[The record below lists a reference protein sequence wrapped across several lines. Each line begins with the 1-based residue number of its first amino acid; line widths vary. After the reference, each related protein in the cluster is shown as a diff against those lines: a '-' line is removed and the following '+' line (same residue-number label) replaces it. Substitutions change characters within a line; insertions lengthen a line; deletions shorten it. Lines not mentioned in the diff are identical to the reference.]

1 VSADDRDR
9 RADGRPENAR
19 PRDRTGRPLPYDTTE
34 TELLEE
40 WEYDTVEEALE
51 LGVRLWDEERWF
63 EAHECLEDVWHAA
76 PDADRDFWQGVIQV
90 AVAGVHH
97 QRGNPTGAAALLD
110 RARAKLERY
119 PAAHRGVDV
128 AGLCRHA
135 SSVAVRARETG
146 ETAPPPAFPAVGAG
160 PWFALDADAD
170 GPAHEPTPVP
180 DEQAWEAARRPR
192 RDRRPPSRS
201 EASPLPRAS
210 APEGEPRAR

>member
-1 VSADDRDR
+1 VPADDRDR

-51 LGVRLWDEERWF
+51 LGIRLWDEHRWF

-97 QRGNPTGAAALLD
+97 QRGNPAGAAALLD

-119 PAAHRGVDV
+119 PDAHRGVDV
-128 AGLCRHA
+128 AALCRHA
-135 SSVAVRARETG
+135 RAAAARAREDG
-146 ETAPPPAFPAVGAG
+146 EAGLPPAFPAVDQG
-160 PWFALDADAD
+160 PWFATEADATA
-170 GPAHEPTPVP
+170 PPPEPTPVP
-180 DEQAWEAARRPR
+180 DEETWEAARRPR
-192 RDRRPPSRS
+192 RDRRPPTRA
-201 EASPLPRAS
+201 EASRLP
-210 APEGEPRAR
+210 PRP

>member
-1 VSADDRDR
+1 VPVDDRDR

-51 LGVRLWDEERWF
+51 LGVRLWDEQRWF
-63 EAHECLEDVWHAA
+63 EAHECLEDVWHTA

-97 QRGNPTGAAALLD
+97 QRGNPRGAAALLD

-119 PAAHRGVDV
+119 PRSHRGVDV
-128 AGLCRHA
+128 VRLCEHA
-135 SSVAVRARETG
+135 AAAAASAREHGDTV
-146 ETAPPPAFPAVGAG
+146 PPPDFPALDGG
-160 PWFALDADAD
+160 PWFAPVPDAT
-170 GPAHEPTPVP
+170 GPAAEPTPVP
-180 DEQAWEAARRPR
+180 DEETWEAARRPR
-192 RDRRPPSRS
+192 RERRPPDRS
-201 EASPLPRAS
+201 EASPLPPTS
-210 APEGEPRAR
+210 

>member
-19 PRDRTGRPLPYDTTE
+19 PRDLTGRPLPYDTTE

-40 WEYDTVEEALE
+40 WEYDTVEQALAI
-51 LGVRLWDEERWF
+51 GVRLWDEQRYF

-110 RARAKLERY
+110 RAREKLERF
-119 PAAHRGVDV
+119 PGVHRGVD
-128 AGLCRHA
+128 AARLCRHA
-135 SSVAVRARETG
+135 RDAAARARETG
-146 ETAPPPAFPAVGAG
+146 EAGLPPSFPAVDDG
-160 PWFALDADAD
+160 PWFADRHDAT
-170 GPAHEPTPVP
+170 GPSATPTPVP

-192 RDRRPPSRS
+192 RPPARS
-201 EASPLPRAS
+201 EASPLP
-210 APEGEPRAR
+210 PRR

>member
-1 VSADDRDR
+1 MPADDRDR

-40 WEYDTVEEALE
+40 WEYDTVEEALSI
-51 LGVRLWDEERWF
+51 GCRLWDEARYF

-90 AVAGVHH
+90 AVAGVHD

-119 PAAHRGVDV
+119 PQRHRGIDV
-128 AGLCRHA
+128 AALCRHA
-135 SSVAVRARETG
+135 REAAARARETG
-146 ETAPPPAFPAVGAG
+146 RAGPPPHLPTVDGG
-160 PWFALDADAD
+160 PWFATVPDAT
-170 GPAHEPTPVP
+170 GPAAAPTPVP
-180 DEQAWEAARRPR
+180 DEETWEAARRPR
-192 RDRRPPSRS
+192 RAPTRD
-201 EASPLPRAS
+201 EASPLP
-210 APEGEPRAR
+210 PRT